1 MRASLQLVMIATL
14 LARNRDGVLRKVNLW
29 TKKTPILPPDV
40 SARYRT
46 NRVVNKRSKKIEQ
59 S

>member
-46 NRVVNKRSKKIEQ
+46 NRVVNKRSKKTE
-59 S
+59 